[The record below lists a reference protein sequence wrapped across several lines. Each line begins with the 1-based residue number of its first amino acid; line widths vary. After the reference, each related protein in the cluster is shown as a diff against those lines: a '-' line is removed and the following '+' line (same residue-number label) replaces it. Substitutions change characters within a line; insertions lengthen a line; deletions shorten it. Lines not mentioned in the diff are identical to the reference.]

1 MLARIPADVSK
12 RLFTTLCAVA
22 LLTAACSEVPEG
34 EVVAGEGTRFVP
46 AVADFIDDVGLGNA
60 VTVDADGVPYYSYWI
75 FPAEL
80 AEGEIPAARPIGA
93 PYIQTESTA
102 DEPGDFG
109 AAVGVGSVSSD
120 GIFTRGAAAQ
130 VRDTP
135 EGIIVPYGPATV
147 DQLVGATSENTNG
160 TDIAIDEQGGKH
172 VVWTGPDGVWYAG
185 GADSFTA
192 DQVFDYGIP
201 IRRAGPIG
209 RPAVTADADGNAWVA
224 YTVHAVGQRVE
235 VATQTDSG
243 WDTQT
248 VAEIPLCD
256 GCPQPKGTEIGITGA
271 GPTVAYVDT
280 SKNAVMAATLDGT
293 KWTSTVVAPGVSGD
307 GLDMAVDAD
316 GVAHLTF
323 YDGQGGVKL
332 ATQGGLGWDVTD
344 IADTDVP
351 AMGPEELPILEP
363 TTGVAVD
370 GEGVLYI
377 TYTDQ
382 GSVQLVS
389 STDGGDFAPVDTV
402 DTRQGEFPSVAV
414 SPDGANVYL
423 AWYGTVGQDLRL
435 GVWGDV
441 QDLQVAAPSP
451 TSDVAVGPS
460 TPEGCG
466 DDPTIALDIQALP
479 GNTFDVDCLVAPA
492 GEKFTIN
499 YVNTDPAAPHNI
511 DVMVEQGGEQLG
523 ATEPVVGPVDEPLD
537 LGPLDEASYYF
548 QCDVHPTTM
557 FGALAVVK
565 GAK

>member
-1 MLARIPADVSK
+1 M
-12 RLFTTLCAVA
+12 
-22 LLTAACSEVPEG
+22 
-34 EVVAGEGTRFVP
+34 
-46 AVADFIDDVGLGNA
+46 
-60 VTVDADGVPYYSYWI
+60 
-75 FPAEL
+75 
-80 AEGEIPAARPIGA
+80 
-93 PYIQTESTA
+93 
-102 DEPGDFG
+102 
-109 AAVGVGSVSSD
+109 
-120 GIFTRGAAAQ
+120 
-130 VRDTP
+130 
-135 EGIIVPYGPATV
+135 PYGPATV

-192 DQVFDYGIP
+192 DQVFDYGVP
-201 IRRAGPIG
+201 IRKAGPIG

-224 YTVHAVGQRVE
+224 YTVNAIGQRVE
-235 VATQTDSG
+235 VATQTDAG

-248 VAEIPLCD
+248 VADIPLCD

-293 KWTSTVVAPGVSGD
+293 KWTSTVVATGVSGD

-332 ATQGGLGWDVTD
+332 ATQGDLGWDVTD
-344 IADTDVP
+344 VADTDVP

-363 TTGVAVD
+363 MTGVAVD
-370 GEGVLYI
+370 GKGVLYV

-382 GSVQLVS
+382 GSVSLVS

-402 DTRQGEFPSVAV
+402 NTRQGEFPSVAV

-441 QDLQVAAPSP
+441 PDLQVAAPSP
-451 TSDVAVGPS
+451 TPEADVGP
-460 TPEGCG
+460 PPAEGCG
-466 DDPTIALDIQALP
+466 EDGRSPLTSSRPGHRLRHRLP
-479 GNTFDVDCLVAPA
+479 RGA
-492 GEKFTIN
+492 GE
-499 YVNTDPAAPHNI
+499 
-511 DVMVEQGGEQLG
+511 
-523 ATEPVVGPVDEPLD
+523 
-537 LGPLDEASYYF
+537 
-548 QCDVHPTTM
+548 
-557 FGALAVVK
+557 
-565 GAK
+565 